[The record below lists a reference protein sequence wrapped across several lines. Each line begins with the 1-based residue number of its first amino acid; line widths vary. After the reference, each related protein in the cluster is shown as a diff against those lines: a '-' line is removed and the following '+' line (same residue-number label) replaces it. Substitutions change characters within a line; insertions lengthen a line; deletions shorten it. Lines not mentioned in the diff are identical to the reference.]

1 MSIVLAWLAVAAYVA
16 AAVIA
21 LRRRRDD
28 APGLFDTADLQKEIL
43 LLHEAAKRLDDL
55 DTLIIDLR
63 LCRPSETVRAF
74 RMEWQSVSGQAHSFD
89 FMADGEDVTT
99 GCLLEMAER
108 ERDELN
114 EEIAQRI
121 FDLYQMAVLLT
132 GGREKR

>member
-28 APGLFDTADLQKEIL
+28 APEFFDTADLQKEIE

-63 LCRPSETVRAF
+63 LCRPSEVVRAF
-74 RMEWQSVSGQAHSFD
+74 RMEWQSVSGKEHAFD
-89 FMADGEDVTT
+89 FLADGENASTDY
-99 GCLLEMAER
+99 LLAMAEQ

-114 EEIAQRI
+114 AEIAERI

-132 GGREKR
+132 GGREK